1 MNSCLG
7 GELPMRF
14 RSWEETL
21 DQTRI
26 RRRPR
31 TVLRTPPCLVWV
43 AFTDEGRIFNMEAL
57 SLDKQISVTGSS
69 SQLNSKCL
77 TSISFTAART

>member
-31 TVLRTPPCLVWV
+31 TALRTPPCLVWV
-43 AFTDEGRIFNMEAL
+43 ALTDCGRIFKHGSIIPRQTSRTSSTVNSIAGIY
-57 SLDKQISVTGSS
+57 IS
-69 SQLNSKCL
+69 
-77 TSISFTAART
+77 